1 MMDNHFNRPPDP
13 IFIYFLEYIEFKR
26 IVKTYLFCVNY
37 CFAFMCIYVSIMCVP
52 GVSVCT
58 RLWAP
63 HSADELSMVA
73 HTCNPSIGGVWG
85 VCAEG

>member
-52 GVSVCT
+52 GVCRGLKRASDP
-58 RLWAP
+58 L
-63 HSADELSMVA
+63 DLE
-73 HTCNPSIGGVWG
+73 
-85 VCAEG
+85 